1 MKPIYEIHLPTC
13 VDMST
18 FDTTVKAANDQLG
31 EDYHIVVLV
40 DQEKYT
46 KTRIIYPTATF
57 WGWWYN
63 LWNA

>member
-1 MKPIYEIHLPTC
+1 MKPIYEIHLPVHTPMEY
-13 VDMST
+13 VEKISEYAE
-18 FDTTVKAANDQLG
+18 KRLG

-40 DQEKYT
+40 DQNT
-46 KTRIIYPTATF
+46 FTTTRIIYPTATF